1 MFLNLAGGRISCLQ
15 CSAKSKR
22 TKVQC
27 RAPAMKDKRVCRFHG
42 GRSTG
47 PITQEGRDKCAAAKT
62 VHGQSTRQL
71 RARQSIELQ
80 RLVILEEIG
89 RSVGLITGPRTR
101 GRKPGLKLL
110 R

>member
-27 RAPAMKDKRVCRFHG
+27 RAPAMKNKRVCRFHG

-47 PITQEGRDKCAAAKT
+47 PITQAGRDRCAAAKT

-71 RARQSIELQ
+71 RERQSIELQ
-80 RLVILEEIG
+80 RLVILEELG
-89 RSVGLITGPRTR
+89 RSVGLITGARPR